1 MDRETMAVFVVRL
14 YHFLY
19 PIYAGTIFIITLY
32 MVFPSLFLK
41 VGTILLLYLI
51 PPAGKESMVPALVVI
66 FSPIY
71 GFYGVLIAAALIT
84 IIDSIVAWWTVWNW
98 DLLKYVPLLNIYVRK
113 IEEVGKKKWEKHTVI
128 RKFAYA
134 GLAAFVAI
142 PFQGSGGFT
151 AALIGRLLAMNE
163 FKILLSVV
171 LGSFTGSFIIALLAY
186 FSLWSFKE
194 WGIFAVGGIVIFILV
209 FVVVY
214 LWLRGEKNENNG
226 DGWSR
231 IHRKSHR

>member
-1 MDRETMAVFVVRL
+1 MDKETMAVFVVRL

-19 PIYAGTIFIITLY
+19 PIYAGIIFILSLY
-32 MVFPSLFLK
+32 MAFPDLFVK
-41 VGTILLLYLI
+41 VGTILFLYMV

-66 FSPIY
+66 FSPLY
-71 GFYGVLIAAALIT
+71 GFYGIIISATLIT
-84 IIDSIVAWWTVWNW
+84 ILDSVVAWWTVWNW
-98 DLLKYVPLLNIYVRK
+98 DLLKYVPLLNTYVKK
-113 IEEVGKKKWEKHTVI
+113 IEEIGKKKWEKHAVI

-163 FKILLSVV
+163 YKIILSVV
-171 LGSFTGSFIIALLAY
+171 VGSFTGSFIIGLLAY

-194 WGIFAVGGIVIFILV
+194 WGLFAIGGIIIFILV
-209 FVVVY
+209 IVVVY
-214 LWLRGEKNENNG
+214 LWFRGEKNENNG
-226 DGWSR
+226 NRRSR
-231 IHRKSHR
+231 IHR

>member
-1 MDRETMAVFVVRL
+1 MDRKAMSELVVRL

-19 PIYAGTIFIITLY
+19 PIYAGIIFILTLY
-32 MVFPSLFLK
+32 MIFPDLFIK
-41 VGTILLLYLI
+41 VGTILFFYMI
-51 PPAGKESMVPALVVI
+51 PPAGKESMVPALVVV

-71 GFYGVLIAAALIT
+71 GVYATLISATLIT
-84 IIDSIVAWWTVWNW
+84 LIDTLVAWWTVWNW
-98 DLLKYVPLLNIYVRK
+98 DLLKYVPILNTYVRK
-113 IEEVGKKKWEKHTVI
+113 IEEIGKKKWEKHRVI

-163 FKILLSVV
+163 YKIILSVV
-171 LGSFTGSFIIALLAY
+171 VGSFIGSFIIALLAF

-194 WGIFAVGGIVIFILV
+194 WGILAIGGIVIFILV

-214 LWLRGEKNENNG
+214 LWLRGEK
-226 DGWSR
+226 
-231 IHRKSHR
+231 K